1 MNSIVGVPSECV
13 ALVAWMSN
21 ADVAGARW
29 QRMSAPYF
37 LDLSEMAGED
47 GGVIEKFSSS
57 E

>member
-1 MNSIVGVPSECV
+1 MNSIVGVSSECV

-29 QRMSAPYF
+29 QPHF
-37 LDLSEMAGED
+37 LDLSEMAGEG
-47 GGVIEKFSSS
+47 GGVIENFSSS